1 MSADESETDLYAALH
16 KALHTANYLY
26 ELQKFS
32 IPAMESQSQQ
42 VFIPYAD
49 MSMLDIQFRSNP
61 CHPAFQYDQQGEQ
74 Y

>member
-1 MSADESETDLYAALH
+1 MSADESKTDLYAALH
-16 KALHTANYLY
+16 KALHTANNLY

-32 IPAMESQSQQ
+32 ILAMGSQSQ
-42 VFIPYAD
+42 VFIPYTD

-61 CHPAFQYDQQGEQ
+61 YHPAFQYDQQGEQ